1 MKNIKISCIVPIYNS
16 AESIVDT
23 VNSILEQTYTNI
35 EIILVD
41 DGSTDKSNK
50 IIDDLAKKDK
60 RIKAIHKENGGV
72 SSARNIGI
80 KSSIGE
86 YICFVDADDKIA
98 NNFLEECINIIKKY
112 DCDIVRTNYYINSNK
127 KEMINNSQLVHLTGN
142 PNDNVFY
149 ELIKSYKYNS
159 VWGQLIKRKCVTIPF
174 NEKITMAEDF
184 LFNYFLLK
192 NCQNIYLLEKC
203 LYHYTASTQGINY
216 NKEYE
221 KVLKKINSINEVY
234 TIMLNDN
241 FLNKELII
249 CRCIDEILS
258 QIVFLALNNYKIF
271 KKAISELKKKLIIF
285 KNKINFSTVR
295 ICKYKILFYLIKF
308 NFIYIG
314 YKFSKFVLK
323 KRSMITL
330 EN

>member
-1 MKNIKISCIVPIYNS
+1 MENIKISCIVPIYNS
-16 AESIVDT
+16 AESIRET

-35 EIILVD
+35 EIVLVD
-41 DGSTDKSNK
+41 DGSTDKSNE
-50 IIDDLAKKDK
+50 IIDDLAKNDN
-60 RIKAIHKENGGV
+60 RIKVIHKKNGGV

-80 KSSIGE
+80 ESSTGE

-98 NNFLEECINIIKKY
+98 KNFLEECTNILKKY
-112 DCDIVRTNYYINSNK
+112 DCDIVRANYYINGNK
-127 KEMINNSQLVHLTGN
+127 KEIINNTQLVHLTGN
-142 PNDNVFY
+142 PNDNVFC

-159 VWGQLIKRKCVTIPF
+159 VWGQLIKRKCVTNLF
-174 NEKITMAEDF
+174 NENITMAEDF

-192 NCQNIYLLEKC
+192 NCQNIYLLKKC
-203 LYHYTASTQGINY
+203 LYYYTASTQGINY
-216 NKEYE
+216 NKNYE

-258 QIVFLALNNYKIF
+258 QIVFLATNNYKMF
-271 KKAISELKKKLIIF
+271 KKAISELNKKLIIF
-285 KNKINFSTVR
+285 KYKANFSKVR
-295 ICKYKILFYLIKF
+295 TCKYKILYYLIKF
-308 NFIYIG
+308 HYIYIS
-314 YKFSKFVLK
+314 YSFSKFVLK
-323 KRSMITL
+323 KRRMIAL